1 MKKWFKEIFAEVVI
15 DLFGEFK
22 DALKEIVTDL
32 FGEFMERLGSALT
45 KSLKEEKSPPIEVFT
60 RLSAEDV
67 VRYGEAL
74 DELAQGP
81 HYKYLVEL
89 VKRRR
94 SEVGEMVLAGDG
106 KQTLEYWKGFRDGAE
121 SLEIL
126 VDPMRRNAQTLIE
139 EKKGGGTTLKDLLG
153 MGDGPLS

>member
-1 MKKWFKEIFAEVVI
+1 MKKWFKGIIEEVVA
-15 DLFGEFK
+15 DLFDGF
-22 DALKEIVTDL
+22 KEIVREVVADL
-32 FGEFMERLGSALT
+32 FFKFIEKLEVVVE
-45 KSLKEEKSPPIEVFT
+45 KKSPPVEVFT
-60 RLSAEDV
+60 RLSADDV

-94 SEVGEMVLAGDG
+94 AEVGEMVLAGDG